1 MMSDYLSFD
10 ALMSAPAATAVE
22 RDVPIAGLGVVRV
35 RALSLHE
42 YWKLRTSAMETGTFS
57 DERWQTL
64 VLSTGMVS
72 PRVSYDE
79 AWQLGEK
86 AYGLVGQLVTAIVE
100 MTMVTPLGDI
110 PQQAVDE
117 AEASFQG

>member
-10 ALMSAPAATAVE
+10 ALMAAPAATAVE

-42 YWKLRTSAMETGTFS
+42 YWMLRASAMETGTFS

-110 PQQAVDE
+110 SQQAVDE